1 MFFESESRTGNLCH
15 FSAEIYLRRRVR
27 VSLHVESNIE
37 CSKYKSNL
45 ANQGYAD
52 SNFRAK

>member
-27 VSLHVESNIE
+27 VGLHVESNIE

-45 ANQGYAD
+45 ANQGYAG